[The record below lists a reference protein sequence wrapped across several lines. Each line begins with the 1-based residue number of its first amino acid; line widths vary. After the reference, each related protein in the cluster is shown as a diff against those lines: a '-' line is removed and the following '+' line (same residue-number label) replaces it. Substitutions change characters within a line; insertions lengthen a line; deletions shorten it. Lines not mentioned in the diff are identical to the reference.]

1 MATYGSYAA
10 APKNITNESFD
21 VTPYWVD
28 EGILDPGELWLQIV
42 QRTTTQAKCMTL
54 EACRTQRNVIIG
66 LYTTAYAD
74 TTSASYS
81 RENDEIDSYTYEQ
94 TVVVTGRIPAP
105 IAPES

>member
-10 APKNITNESFD
+10 APKNITNESLD
-21 VTPYWVD
+21 VTPYWV
-28 EGILDPGELWLQIV
+28 GGVPWLQIV
-42 QRTTTQAKCMTL
+42 RRKTTQAKCMTL
-54 EACRTQRNVIIG
+54 EACQDQRDIVIG